1 MDTRGCG
8 FHYFFFTIWIG
19 STCVITIKLVA
30 KMGFIVALAWHANI
44 KEDYKHS

>member
-1 MDTRGCG
+1 MV
-8 FHYFFFTIWIG
+8 FTIFIYLDRINMRF
-19 STCVITIKLVA
+19 VITMKLVA